1 YKRDPWVEQGNGL
14 QSQADRQV
22 PNLRNTTFLVASR
35 RVAVA
40 ITGRPATSLA
50 GGAPCVETFPLHPA
64 PRVAGER
71 DRPGGRLRGL
81 QVLRDPACSDG
92 GPDGEML
99 ASLPGSA
106 VLELLARTLTE
117 LASVAGAAAR
127 RVGQELQRVPV
138 PALGPP
144 SPAETALG

>member
-1 YKRDPWVEQGNGL
+1 GRSRPEQATYKRDPWVEQGNGL

-71 DRPGGRLRGL
+71 DRPGAAYVGSRSCAIR
-81 QVLRDPACSDG
+81 RAPTEDRTARCSPACRAVRSSSFSRG
-92 GPDGEML
+92 RSRSWP
-99 ASLPGSA
+99 ASQ
-106 VLELLARTLTE
+106 
-117 LASVAGAAAR
+117 AR
-127 RVGQELQRVPV
+127 RLDGWDRNCRGCL
-138 PALGPP
+138 
-144 SPAETALG
+144 SPRW